1 MVCSSK
7 GFVSVM
13 KSVSQP
19 PIRSVRFVQV
29 ELCARV
35 TKQIESAMGK
45 DGFVHCKFFSGVT
58 YMNAASIDVSS
69 RKSTVAVL
77 RPFGE
82 IVKLPFDV
90 RHSAEDLAALAEQL
104 MSIEGETRVVM
115 EHTGRYYESIAKVL
129 HEAGLYVSAI
139 NPLLIKEYGN
149 NSLRKVKTDKAD
161 AMKIAKYALD
171 NWCEL
176 RDYTPMDTIRYDLKT
191 LNRQFQLASKQKTAT
206 ANNLVALQ
214 EQSFPG
220 IRKLFDSPV
229 RSDGTQKWVDFTHD
243 FWHVDCVRSG
253 SQNAFTERYRKWCK
267 RNHYQFNMEKAA
279 EVYALAKSAVVL
291 VQKTYVT
298 KTLVQE
304 AANQLTA
311 ISRSMETYRSEM
323 NKLASQLPEY
333 PVVMEMYGVGE
344 SLGPQLMAEIGD
356 VRRFARKQSL
366 AAFVGIDPAP
376 NESGNYCSRSN
387 KTTKRGSP
395 YLRKTLFNIMTVHL
409 QHAPADEPVFQ
420 FLDKKRAEGKPYY
433 VYMTAAGN
441 KFLRRYYGKVMA
453 YFSTLEGLPPVDRDS
468 TGLNHAE

>member
-1 MVCSSK
+1 
-7 GFVSVM
+7 
-13 KSVSQP
+13 
-19 PIRSVRFVQV
+19 
-29 ELCARV
+29 
-35 TKQIESAMGK
+35 
-45 DGFVHCKFFSGVT
+45 
-58 YMNAASIDVSS
+58 MNAVGIDVSS

-82 IVKLPFDV
+82 VVRLPFDV
-90 RHSAEDLAALAEQL
+90 RHSAEDLTVLAQQL
-104 MSIEGETRVVM
+104 KAIKGETRIVM
-115 EHTGRYYESIAKVL
+115 EHTGRYYEGIAKVL
-129 HEAGLYVSAI
+129 HEAGLFVSGV

-161 AMKIAKYALD
+161 AIKIARYALD
-171 NWCEL
+171 NWAEL

-206 ANNLVALQ
+206 ANNLIALQ

-243 FWHVDCVRSG
+243 FWHADCVRGS

-267 RNHYQFNMEKAA
+267 RSRYQFSMQKAA

-291 VQKTYVT
+291 VQKTSVT

-311 ISRSMETYRSEM
+311 ISRSVETYRTEM

-333 PVVMEMYGVGE
+333 PVVMQMYGVGE

-356 VRRFARKQSL
+356 VRRFQRKQSL
-366 AAFVGIDPAP
+366 VAFAGIDPAP
-376 NESGNYCSRSN
+376 NESGDYRSRRN

-395 YLRKTLFNIMTVHL
+395 YLRKTLFNIMTIHL
-409 QHAPADEPVFQ
+409 QRAPLDEPVFQ

-441 KFLRRYYGKVMA
+441 KFLRRYYAKVMTYLA
-453 YFSTLEGLPPVDRDS
+453 TLENLPPVDMES
-468 TGLNHAE
+468 TGLQHTE